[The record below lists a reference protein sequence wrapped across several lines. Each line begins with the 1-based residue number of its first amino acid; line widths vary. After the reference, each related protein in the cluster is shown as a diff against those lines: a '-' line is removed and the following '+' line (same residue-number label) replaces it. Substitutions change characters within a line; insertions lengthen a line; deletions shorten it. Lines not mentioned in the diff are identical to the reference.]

1 MKKSVSKWI
10 ALLLSV
16 VMIVMCAAGCSKTQ
30 TQEPASDNTA
40 DAPAQT
46 ADTPAQAD
54 EPEQADAP
62 EQAEPVTI
70 TFWHTY
76 GDSEEAQFLNVVMPL
91 WETLHP
97 EIKVEA
103 VRQDSSQYHQ
113 MIVTS
118 FGTGM
123 SPDVA
128 RVDIANIAAYAKQ
141 GGLAALSDYP
151 DFAELSASY
160 LDAPLSTNLYQ
171 GKYYGLPLDTNCKA
185 AVVNTNVLKELGLD
199 EIPATM
205 EEFIE
210 AAKTRGTYSLNVSG
224 VGDWDMYPYFWLF
237 GGVLT
242 DDGFTKASG
251 YLDSDA
257 SIAAM
262 QKIVELHDEKVFT
275 IRDVDGSVDAWDGI
289 NSEYAMFFEG
299 PWAPF
304 NEEAGIV
311 PALIPTWNGKSA
323 SVVGGENIV
332 IFSGSQK
339 QDAAFRFVT
348 FMLSEEVQLEL
359 LKVGVIPT
367 LKSCVDS
374 EAVQADPKWSVYMKQ
389 LESAQS
395 RIPTPQASTV
405 EQLWQD
411 AMTEI
416 FIEGADV
423 QSTLTNYAA
432 EIDIELAK

>member
-1 MKKSVSKWI
+1 MKKLF
-10 ALLLSV
+10 ALLLVLTMALSAFSAA
-16 VMIVMCAAGCSKTQ
+16 CAQ
-30 TQEPASDNTA
+30 
-40 DAPAQT
+40 
-46 ADTPAQAD
+46 
-54 EPEQADAP
+54 
-62 EQAEPVTI
+62 EPVTI

-76 GDSEEAQFLNVVMPL
+76 GDAETPVIDEVIIPMFEAANPD
-91 WETLHP
+91 
-97 EIKVEA
+97 IKVEA
-103 VRQDSSQYHQ
+103 VRQSGDFNQ
-113 MIVTS
+113 MLVTAL
-118 FGTGM
+118 GTGVV
-123 SPDVA
+123 PDVA
-128 RVDIANIAAYAKQ
+128 RVDITKTSAYAKL
-141 GGLAALSDYP
+141 GGIVAMDEIEGFDALKD
-151 DFAELSASY
+151 AVLE
-160 LDAPLSTNLYQ
+160 APLSTNLWN
-171 GKYYGLPLDTNCKA
+171 GHYYGLPLNTNCKA
-185 AVVNTNVLKELGLD
+185 AVVNLNVLKELGFD
-199 EIPATM
+199 EPPATM
-205 EEFIE
+205 EEFV
-210 AAKTRGTYSLNVSG
+210 AACKEKAPGQYKLNVSG
-224 VGDWDMYPYFWLF
+224 LCDWDLYPYFWLF
-237 GGVLT
+237 GGKLT
-242 DDGFTKASG
+242 DEGFTTASG
-251 YLDSDA
+251 YLDSA
-257 SIAAM
+257 ESVAAINTM
-262 QKIVELHDEKVFT
+262 LELHADGVFT
-275 IRDVDGSVDAWDGI
+275 IRDVDGTPDAWDGI

>member
-1 MKKSVSKWI
+1 MKKLF
-10 ALLLSV
+10 ALLLVLTMALSAFSAA
-16 VMIVMCAAGCSKTQ
+16 CAQ
-30 TQEPASDNTA
+30 
-40 DAPAQT
+40 
-46 ADTPAQAD
+46 
-54 EPEQADAP
+54 
-62 EQAEPVTI
+62 EPVTI

-76 GDSEEAQFLNVVMPL
+76 GDVETPVIDEVIIPMFEAANPD
-91 WETLHP
+91 
-97 EIKVEA
+97 IKVEA
-103 VRQDSSQYHQ
+103 VRQSGDFNQ
-113 MIVTS
+113 MLVTAL
-118 FGTGM
+118 GTGVV
-123 SPDVA
+123 PDVA
-128 RVDIANIAAYAKQ
+128 RVDITKTSAYAKL
-141 GGLAALSDYP
+141 GGIVAMDEIEGFDALKD
-151 DFAELSASY
+151 AVLE
-160 LDAPLSTNLYQ
+160 APLSTNLWN
-171 GKYYGLPLDTNCKA
+171 GHYYGLPLNTNCKA
-185 AVVNTNVLKELGLD
+185 AVVNLNVLKELGFD
-199 EIPATM
+199 EPPATM
-205 EEFIE
+205 EEFV
-210 AAKTRGTYSLNVSG
+210 AACKEKAPGQYKLNVSG
-224 VGDWDMYPYFWLF
+224 LGDWDLYPYFWLF
-237 GGVLT
+237 GGKLT
-242 DDGFTKASG
+242 DEGFTTASG
-251 YLDSDA
+251 YLDSA
-257 SIAAM
+257 ESVAAINTM
-262 QKIVELHDEKVFT
+262 LELHEDGVFT
-275 IRDVDGSVDAWDGI
+275 IRDVDGTPDAWDGI

>member
-1 MKKSVSKWI
+1 MKKLF
-10 ALLLSV
+10 ALLLVLTMALSAFSAA
-16 VMIVMCAAGCSKTQ
+16 CAQ
-30 TQEPASDNTA
+30 
-40 DAPAQT
+40 
-46 ADTPAQAD
+46 
-54 EPEQADAP
+54 
-62 EQAEPVTI
+62 EPVTI

-76 GDSEEAQFLNVVMPL
+76 GDAETPVIDEVIIPMFEAANPD
-91 WETLHP
+91 
-97 EIKVEA
+97 IKVEA
-103 VRQDSSQYHQ
+103 VRQSGDFNQ
-113 MIVTS
+113 MLVTAL
-118 FGTGM
+118 GTGVV
-123 SPDVA
+123 PDVA
-128 RVDIANIAAYAKQ
+128 RVDITKTSAYAKL
-141 GGLAALSDYP
+141 GGIVAMDEIEGFDALKD
-151 DFAELSASY
+151 AVLE
-160 LDAPLSTNLYQ
+160 APLSTNLWN
-171 GKYYGLPLDTNCKA
+171 GHYYGLPLNTNCKA
-185 AVVNTNVLKELGLD
+185 AVVNLNVLKELGFD
-199 EIPATM
+199 EPPATM
-205 EEFIE
+205 EEFV
-210 AAKTRGTYSLNVSG
+210 AACKEKAPGQYKLNVSG
-224 VGDWDMYPYFWLF
+224 LGDWDLYPYFWLF
-237 GGVLT
+237 GGKLT
-242 DDGFTKASG
+242 DEGFTTASG
-251 YLDSDA
+251 YLDSA
-257 SIAAM
+257 ESVAAINTM
-262 QKIVELHDEKVFT
+262 LELHEDGVFT
-275 IRDVDGSVDAWDGI
+275 IRDVDGTPDAWDGI
-289 NSEYAMFFEG
+289 NSECAMFFEG